1 MSNIKYLMDIN
12 KRILSDKSWILSISS
27 YIIKRVFL
35 MFFTI
40 FMFGLGYNSE
50 DVALYYLILFFTSF
64 AFVYIFNFIKSK
76 ELILMGLLLFA
87 LSLTTIFIFNEKIS
101 YLMLAIVLLFMFS
114 EVFNVRGLSSIVSNL
129 STKMSHD
136 IITISSLYTV
146 IFPAIAF
153 SLVGVLADINENI
166 YIYFI
171 YGMQFLILFLFLI
184 SHKNMGKENTE
195 TFNVVKLSN
204 SIHKHTLIA
213 FLYSS
218 IAFTGRF
225 LLMPMIIIEITKSL
239 GFTDSVFGI
248 FGIIV
253 SIMCISNLIYN
264 SLFKMKT
271 LDYKKLMLNNVL
283 ALSIIWISL
292 SILYIVIA
300 NYNLSNQIIIALSIV
315 ALPLV
320 ISIDFFAK
328 LWSIGMVNSLKTLSI
343 EMSVDYKK
351 SLFLLN
357 IYKNLGFSFGFFAIF
372 LLSSFIDFSYVILTI
387 GLINVIY
394 CLKLKSYSKNS

>member
-1 MSNIKYLMDIN
+1 
-12 KRILSDKSWILSISS
+12 
-27 YIIKRVFL
+27 
-35 MFFTI
+35 
-40 FMFGLGYNSE
+40 
-50 DVALYYLILFFTSF
+50 
-64 AFVYIFNFIKSK
+64 
-76 ELILMGLLLFA
+76 
-87 LSLTTIFIFNEKIS
+87 
-101 YLMLAIVLLFMFS
+101 
-114 EVFNVRGLSSIVSNL
+114 
-129 STKMSHD
+129 
-136 IITISSLYTV
+136 
-146 IFPAIAF
+146 
-153 SLVGVLADINENI
+153 
-166 YIYFI
+166 
-171 YGMQFLILFLFLI
+171 
-184 SHKNMGKENTE
+184 
-195 TFNVVKLSN
+195 
-204 SIHKHTLIA
+204 
-213 FLYSS
+213 
-218 IAFTGRF
+218 
-225 LLMPMIIIEITKSL
+225 
-239 GFTDSVFGI
+239 
-248 FGIIV
+248 
-253 SIMCISNLIYN
+253 
-264 SLFKMKT
+264 MKT